1 MANAEG
7 TREVTAPFD
16 GQVIGAVALS
26 DDAAV
31 EAALETAT
39 RLHKGK
45 AKPSQAERIE
55 ILRRAGDIMRRRR
68 EEIARQA
75 AREGG
80 KPMLDSLVEVDRAID
95 GMDVCIETLRTEQG
109 HVIPMRLNAAS
120 KNRIAFTQTFPIGPV
135 VAVSAFNHPFNL
147 IAHQCAPAI
156 ATGCPVIVKPASSTP
171 LSARTFA
178 EIMTEA
184 GLPDGW
190 CQVANTTN
198 STVATKLVTDPRVG
212 FFSFIGSGRVGWSL
226 RSQLAPG
233 TRCALEHGGVA
244 PVIVAPDADLDLAV
258 PILTK
263 GGFYH
268 AGQVCVS
275 VQRVFVHADK
285 FDRVAEAMVENAA
298 KLRVG
303 DPTEDETEVGPLIDH
318 READRVA
325 EWVDEA
331 VAAGAGLATGGK
343 RLSPSTYAPTVLLDP
358 PAETRIARQ
367 EVFGPVVALFKY
379 DNLDDAVDR
388 ANGLE
393 FAFQAAVFTQN
404 IDTAMKAYARLNA
417 SAVMVNDHT
426 AFRTDW
432 MPFAGLGPSGHGVG
446 GMPHTIHEMS
456 VEKMLV
462 MNSPELA
469 GL

>member
-1 MANAEG
+1 MAKDDQ

-16 GQVIGAVALS
+16 GQVIGSVAVS
-26 DDAAV
+26 DEAAV
-31 EAALETAT
+31 DAALETAR
-39 RLHKGK
+39 RLHEGT
-45 AKPSQAERIE
+45 AKPSQADRIE
-55 ILRRAGDIMRRRR
+55 ILRRAGEIMRHRR

-75 AREGG
+75 AQEGG

-109 HVIPMRLNAAS
+109 HVIPMRVNAAS

-171 LSARTFA
+171 LSARTFG

-190 CQVANTTN
+190 CQVANTAN
-198 STVATKLVTDPRVG
+198 STVATKLVTDPRVS

-275 VQRVFVHADK
+275 VQRVFIHADM

-303 DPTEDETEVGPLIDH
+303 DPTRDETEVGPLIDH

-331 VAAGAGLATGGK
+331 VAAGAGLATGGR

-358 PAETRIARQ
+358 PANSKITRQ

-379 DNLDDAVDR
+379 DDLDEAVDR

-456 VEKMLV
+456 IEKLLV
-462 MNSPELA
+462 MNSPALA

>member
-1 MANAEG
+1 MADIDK

-16 GQVIGAVALS
+16 GQVIGAVTLS
-26 DDAAV
+26 DETAI

-39 RLHKGK
+39 RLHNGN

-55 ILRRAGDIMRRRR
+55 ILRRAGQTMRLRR

-75 AREGG
+75 AQEGG
-80 KPMLDSLVEVDRAID
+80 KPMADSLVEVDRAID
-95 GMDVCIETLRTEQG
+95 GVDVCIETLRTEQG
-109 HVIPMRLNAAS
+109 HVIPMRLNTAS

-147 IAHQCAPAI
+147 IAHQCLPAI

-171 LSARTFA
+171 LSARTFS
-178 EIMTEA
+178 EIMTQA

-198 STVATKLVTDPRVG
+198 SDVATKLVTDPRVS

-244 PVIVAPDADLDLAV
+244 PVIVAPDADLDLAL

-275 VQRVFVHADK
+275 VQRVFIHSDK
-285 FDRVAEAMVENAA
+285 FDEVAEAMAESAA

-303 DPTEDETEVGPLIDH
+303 DPTRDETEVGPLIDH

-331 VAAGAGLATGGK
+331 VAAGAGLAAGGK
-343 RLSPSTYAPTVLLDP
+343 RLSPSTYAPTVLLNP
-358 PAETRIARQ
+358 PANTRISRQ

-379 DNLDDAVDR
+379 DDLDEAVDR

-393 FAFQAAVFTQN
+393 FAFQAAIFTQN